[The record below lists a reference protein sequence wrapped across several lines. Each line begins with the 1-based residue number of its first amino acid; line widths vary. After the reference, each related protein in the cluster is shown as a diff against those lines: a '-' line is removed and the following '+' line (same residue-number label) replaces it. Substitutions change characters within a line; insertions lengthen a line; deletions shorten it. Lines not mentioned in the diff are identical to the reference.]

1 MNTKKE
7 LKIAAVVGAI
17 MLIICLIMLLLNTT
31 SNETIDI
38 KVYKNT
44 EINGQRGYLECS
56 VPESILG
63 EINTEF
69 KKAKKLDTSALAESH
84 QIQGTYKIVSGKESI
99 AFDADDKNEIYNI
112 DEKKLYTFNSAI
124 YTLVKTVC
132 E

>member
-1 MNTKKE
+1 MKTNNE

-17 MLIICLIMLLLNTT
+17 MIIICLVMVLLNTT
-31 SNETIDI
+31 PKETIDI

-44 EINGQRGYLECS
+44 EIDGQRGYLECS

-69 KKAKKLDTSALAESH
+69 KKAKKLDSSALAESH
-84 QIQGTYKIVSGKESI
+84 QIQGTYKIISGKESI
-99 AFDADDKNEIYNI
+99 AFDDDDKNEIYNI
-112 DEKKLYTFNSAI
+112 DENKLYNFKSTI
-124 YTLVKTVC
+124 YTLVETVC

>member
-1 MNTKKE
+1 MRTNKE
-7 LKIAAVVGAI
+7 LKIAAVVGALMI
-17 MLIICLIMLLLNTT
+17 VICLIVVLINTSPNT
-31 SNETIDI
+31 KVDI
-38 KVYKNT
+38 KVYKNV
-44 EINGQRGYLECS
+44 EIDGQRGYLECS

-112 DEKKLYTFNSAI
+112 DEKKLYTFNSTI

>member
-31 SNETIDI
+31 SDETIDI

-63 EINTEF
+63 EINIEF

-99 AFDADDKNEIYNI
+99 AFDDDEKNEIYDI
-112 DEKKLYTFNSAI
+112 DGKKLYTFNSTI